1 MVEIINESDSSARII
16 VIGVGG
22 AGNNAVNRM
31 IVENDI
37 EVENKEKVIENY
49 NKTYNNKVLSDFINT
64 FWNDKKMIRTFP
76 NIKIEDKEYNTV
88 YIDSLLPNIQPY
100 YKKIF

>member
-1 MVEIINESDSSARII
+1 
-16 VIGVGG
+16 
-22 AGNNAVNRM
+22 M
-31 IVENDI
+31 IVEKDI

>member
-1 MVEIINESDSSARII
+1 
-16 VIGVGG
+16 
-22 AGNNAVNRM
+22 M

-64 FWNDKKMIRTFP
+64 FGMIKNDTNFSK
-76 NIKIEDKEYNTV
+76 
-88 YIDSLLPNIQPY
+88 
-100 YKKIF
+100 YKNRR